1 MRGIVVSCAVA
12 VVGLSLA
19 ACSEPEPRS
28 YTFFMEDRIARD
40 GTLAR
45 CNENPREAQFDIE
58 CANASR
64 AQAAIQLRLERERIA
79 ALEAASR
86 LEIERLTRERDER
99 DRRARELAEEAMRQQ
114 VAAYEKLWGVSGDA
128 GADAD
133 AAAARPEAA
142 AQSAATDD
150 GPSPFTVP
158 EYLRAP
164 SR

>member
-1 MRGIVVSCAVA
+1 MSCAVA
-12 VVGLSLA
+12 IVGLSFA
-19 ACSEPEPRS
+19 ACTEPQPRS
-28 YTFFMEDRIARD
+28 YTFFMDDRIARE

-64 AQAAIQLRLERERIA
+64 AQAATQLRLERERNA
-79 ALEAASR
+79 VLEEASR

-99 DRRARELAEEAMRQQ
+99 DRRARELAEDAMRQQ
-114 VAAYEKLWGVSGDA
+114 VAAYEKLWGTSDEDRTETDPPGTES
-128 GADAD
+128 
-133 AAAARPEAA
+133 EAA
-142 AQSAATDD
+142 GQSLATRD
-150 GPSPFTVP
+150 GSSPFAVP